1 MAFCAATPMTRRTA
15 AGSATTSMPSTV
27 ARALG
32 GLAER
37 GEDADGGGLAGA
49 VVAEQAEDGAG
60 GDVEVEVPQ
69 GPQVAEALAE
79 ALGVDAA
86 EPLCHRG
93 CSLFV
98 LRTRQGS
105 STLYDMATP
114 QRTPRS
120 RGTRDSSFDDIVD
133 RVTEEVT
140 EKVSRKL
147 DQVAEKTKA
156 KIDAAQAK
164 AEAKMSSSGTKL
176 DRQQAKL
183 DRHKHQHADAFERLA
198 AHLDALE
205 VWTRG
210 AGSGRRPRF
219 TRDEI
224 AEAAVRIADAEGF
237 EALSM
242 RRLAAELERRHHD
255 PLPLHPHEGRA
266 PHARERRGH
275 GRGGGPRRRAAA
287 EATGGP
293 RSRSSPS
300 APAPRIE
307 RHPWMLD
314 IVDDPQIGPNAVR
327 HFDQTMQA
335 VAPLGASIE
344 ERLDIVT
351 AVDEYVFGY
360 CIHARHNMHPE
371 HEGDEDYASG
381 LVEYIEGLMA
391 TGDYPHLEELS
402 QQHSVGEVLQIAE
415 EHSRDPARF
424 RRNLDRLLD
433 GIEADVAKGRR
444 PRKRT

>member
-1 MAFCAATPMTRRTA
+1 
-15 AGSATTSMPSTV
+15 
-27 ARALG
+27 
-32 GLAER
+32 
-37 GEDADGGGLAGA
+37 
-49 VVAEQAEDGAG
+49 
-60 GDVEVEVPQ
+60 
-69 GPQVAEALAE
+69 
-79 ALGVDAA
+79 
-86 EPLCHRG
+86 
-93 CSLFV
+93 
-98 LRTRQGS
+98 
-105 STLYDMATP
+105 MATP

-120 RGTRDSSFDDIVD
+120 RGARDSSLDDIVD

-147 DQVAEKTKA
+147 DQVATKTKA

-164 AEAKMSSSGTKL
+164 AEAKMGASGTKL
-176 DRQQAKL
+176 ERQKAKL
-183 DRHKHQHADAFERLA
+183 DDRRKQHADAFERLA

-224 AEAAVRIADAEGF
+224 ADAAVRIADAEGF

-242 RRLAAELERRHHD
+242 RRLAAELEAGTMTLYHYIRTKD
-255 PLPLHPHEGRA
+255 ELLTLVNDAVMGEVMVPADEPLPKDW
-266 PHARERRGH
+266 
-275 GRGGGPRRRAAA
+275 RAAITILA
-287 EATGGP
+287 ERT
-293 RSRSSPS
+293 RS
-300 APAPRIE
+300 AIE
-307 RHPWMLD
+307 RHPWLLD
-314 IVDDPQIGPNAVR
+314 LVDDPQIGPNAVR

-335 VAPLGASIE
+335 VAPLGASLE

-371 HEGDEDYASG
+371 HEHEGDDDYTSG
-381 LVEYIEGLMA
+381 LVEYIEGLIA
-391 TGDYPHLEELS
+391 TGDYPHLEELA
-402 QQHSVGEVLQIAE
+402 QEHSIGEVLQIAE